1 MPPVD
6 LDAFVSACTT
16 ATTDRKIA
24 CEPLPDD
31 DNNSQSHSRSS
42 DAAGEEEFNEVPPD
56 FPAESFWLSQDAE
69 FDWFDRNAFLERK
82 ESTRGNICNSTNP
95 NQSNNTTSQRFSKHL
110 NSKAA
115 ILGMPNTQKAN
126 HVDNKR
132 RQSKAP
138 IMRLFPSKRSESV
151 KSTAAMAEPSSP
163 KVSCIGRVRSKKGR
177 RRKVTVKAVV
187 ERTRSADEV
196 KKKKGFYSGLMSL
209 FRSDRR
215 CTNKNSVSINEPV
228 VKPVCRK
235 KSEVSNG
242 KKCDD
247 SVLVSCESESQ
258 PVSLGGMTRFVSGRR
273 SESWIVGEE
282 ADVARNDSL
291 EAFRK
296 SGSSRRL

>member
-1 MPPVD
+1 MPPAD
-6 LDAFVSACTT
+6 LDALVSACTT
-16 ATTDRKIA
+16 AATDRKIA
-24 CEPLPDD
+24 CEPLPDV
-31 DNNSQSHSRSS
+31 DNNSQSQSHSSA
-42 DAAGEEEFNEVPPD
+42 AAGDEEFTEVPPD

-115 ILGMPNTQKAN
+115 ILGMPNTQKSN
-126 HVDNKR
+126 HLDNKR

-138 IMRLFPSKRSESV
+138 IMRLFPSKRSESI
-151 KSTAAMAEPSSP
+151 KSTAATAEPSSP

-177 RRKVTVKAVV
+177 RRKVTVKAAV
-187 ERTRSADEV
+187 ERTKSADEV
-196 KKKKGFYSGLMSL
+196 KKKKGFYSGLKSL

-215 CTNKNSVSINEPV
+215 CTNKSSVSISEPI
-228 VKPVCRK
+228 CIK
-235 KSEVSNG
+235 KSEVS

-247 SVLVSCESESQ
+247 SVRASCEAECEA
-258 PVSLGGMTRFVSGRR
+258 VSLGGMTRFVSGRR

-282 ADVARNDSL
+282 SDVARNDSL
-291 EAFRK
+291 EAVRK
-296 SGSSRRL
+296 SGSTRRL

>member
-1 MPPVD
+1 MPPPVD
-6 LDAFVSACTT
+6 LDALDTSCTT
-16 ATTDRKIA
+16 ASDRKIA
-24 CEPLPDD
+24 CEQVADAD
-31 DNNSQSHSRSS
+31 GNSHSPSRSS
-42 DAAGEEEFNEVPPD
+42 DAAEEFNDVPPD

-82 ESTRGNICNSTNP
+82 ESTRGNICSAT
-95 NQSNNTTSQRFSKHL
+95 NQSNNTTSQRFAKQL

-115 ILGMPNTQKAN
+115 ILGMPNTQKSN

-138 IMRLFPSKRSESV
+138 IMRLFPSKRSESI
-151 KSTAAMAEPSSP
+151 KSTAGIAEPSSP
-163 KVSCIGRVRSKKGR
+163 KVSCIGRVRSKKSRSR

-209 FRSDRR
+209 FRSDRK
-215 CTNKNSVSINEPV
+215 CTNKGSVRISEPV
-228 VKPVCRK
+228 VKSVSRK
-235 KSEVSNG
+235 K
-242 KKCDD
+242 KCEDPIQER
-247 SVLVSCESESQ
+247 CESACE
-258 PVSLGGMTRFVSGRR
+258 PVGLGGMTRFVSGRR

-282 ADVARNDSL
+282 SDAARYDSL

-296 SGSSRRL
+296 SGSTRRL

>member
-1 MPPVD
+1 
-6 LDAFVSACTT
+6 
-16 ATTDRKIA
+16 
-24 CEPLPDD
+24 
-31 DNNSQSHSRSS
+31 
-42 DAAGEEEFNEVPPD
+42 
-56 FPAESFWLSQDAE
+56 
-69 FDWFDRNAFLERK
+69 
-82 ESTRGNICNSTNP
+82 
-95 NQSNNTTSQRFSKHL
+95 
-110 NSKAA
+110 
-115 ILGMPNTQKAN
+115 MPNTQKAN

-138 IMRLFPSKRSESV
+138 IMRLFPSKRSESI

-196 KKKKGFYSGLMSL
+196 KKKKKGFYSGLMSL

-215 CTNKNSVSINEPV
+215 CSNKSSVSINEPV
-228 VKPVCRK
+228 CRK
-235 KSEVSNG
+235 KSEAG

-247 SVLVSCESESQ
+247 RVSCGSESEA
-258 PVSLGGMTRFVSGRR
+258 VSLGGMTRFVSGRR

-282 ADVARNDSL
+282 ADVAGNDSL

-296 SGSSRRL
+296 SGSTRRL

>member
-1 MPPVD
+1 
-6 LDAFVSACTT
+6 
-16 ATTDRKIA
+16 
-24 CEPLPDD
+24 
-31 DNNSQSHSRSS
+31 
-42 DAAGEEEFNEVPPD
+42 
-56 FPAESFWLSQDAE
+56 
-69 FDWFDRNAFLERK
+69 
-82 ESTRGNICNSTNP
+82 
-95 NQSNNTTSQRFSKHL
+95 
-110 NSKAA
+110 
-115 ILGMPNTQKAN
+115 MPNTQKRN

-138 IMRLFPSKRSESV
+138 IMRLFPSKRSESI

-196 KKKKGFYSGLMSL
+196 KKKKKGFYSGLMSL

-215 CTNKNSVSINEPV
+215 CTNKSSVSISEPL
-228 VKPVCRK
+228 CRK
-235 KSEVSNG
+235 KSEVS

-247 SVLVSCESESQ
+247 SVPVSE

-296 SGSSRRL
+296 SGSTRRL